1 MPVTYTFGLMKITLD
16 HNVVLD
22 FVNDSPRVATLRE
35 KITKGVYTP
44 CVVEVG
50 ASELRERGIQPEH
63 YDQFQTLLRE
73 AGLESA
79 PRLAPIAIWDVFF
92 WDHALWSSEEA
103 EAEADRI
110 EGILFG
116 DSPQVEP
123 GSRVW
128 LNRKCDVLSMWC
140 HIHYCSDVFVTSD
153 GNFHKAT
160 KLPRLIEL
168 GAKRIARPEE
178 L

>member
-1 MPVTYTFGLMKITLD
+1 MKITVD
-16 HNVVLD
+16 HNVLLD
-22 FVNDSPRVATLRE
+22 FVVDSPRIVKLRE
-35 KITKGVYTP
+35 KIAAGVYAP
-44 CVVEVG
+44 YVVEVG
-50 ASELRERGIQPEH
+50 ASEMRQGGAQADH
-63 YDQFQTLLRE
+63 YDQFEVLLRD
-73 AGLESA
+73 AGLDSA

-92 WDHALWSSEEA
+92 WDHALWSSEEL

-110 EGILFG
+110 EQVLFG
-116 DSPQVEP
+116 ESPQVES

-140 HIHYCSDVFVTSD
+140 HIHYANEIFVTSD

-168 GAKRIARPEE
+168 GAKKIARPEE